1 MEEESSIKS
10 KSLALTRKIQ
20 RLHQALICNQLTVV
34 SGKEELVKI
43 HQTVE
48 EIFDE
53 IIDLDPLADEKKLS
67 SLIPTYQKKFQGYL
81 NEISEFINSNESENQ
96 NDIRV
101 QEDVQETNGTFDA
114 QSFNL
119 MSSFSGNY
127 LEFPRFWE
135 SFELHVDRT
144 SLPDPVK
151 FDYLIK
157 KLDSTTTQKINTY
170 RGSQYK
176 QVKDY
181 LFSYFFNEILIAKEM
196 KRKLSKL
203 GRFIKMF
210 DVEAL
215 INVIDVLN
223 TTLVVS
229 ERMRTSENLKQEIL
243 LEVTARFPPW
253 FLSECRTASTLT
265 IENVIDKL
273 RNQCNYVETTADR
286 VRRQNFPPKKEGPT
300 ISHVRRPPQSS
311 RFLNCNNQPR
321 DTMKELQ
328 VDRYQI

>member
-1 MEEESSIKS
+1 MEKESSIKS

-176 QVKDY
+176 Q
-181 LFSYFFNEILIAKEM
+181 
-196 KRKLSKL
+196 LSKL

-328 VDRYQI
+328 VDRYQNMRSDNRYQICE